1 MLSTIEF
8 PSNAIFTLQVDAK
21 GFLRSIVL
29 LSDFIINS
37 SNNIKKSQIISYGR
51 NLLLQIY

>member
-1 MLSTIEF
+1 MLPTIEF
-8 PSNAIFTLQVDAK
+8 PSYAIFTLQVDAK
-21 GFLRSIVL
+21 GFLSSIVL

-51 NLLLQIY
+51 NLLLQIC